1 MLTAEEER
9 LAAASDGSAAW
20 RRWGPYVS
28 ERQWGTVRED
38 YSAEGTPWE
47 YFPHD
52 HARSRAYRWGEDGI
66 AGICD
71 DRQRLCFALA
81 LWNDADPILKERLFG
96 LTGHEGN
103 HGEDVKEY
111 YFYLDNVPSHAYMKM
126 LYKYPQRPILRGSRG
141 REPAADEERSRV
153 RAHRHRRLRRRP
165 LLRRVRRIREGG
177 PNDIF
182 VRIRAANRG
191 PDAAPLQLLP
201 TLWFRNDWSWYRDK
215 PKPRI
220 EIDRESASGLV
231 LSATSREGKAFRL
244 YSEAPDAALFADN
257 ETNTTRHEGCVGT
270 AQYAKDAFDRYVV
283 HGIEDA
289 VNPARHGTK
298 AAPLFRRRVA
308 AGETVELRLRLTS
321 ATAPLDDPLATGFDA
336 LFDLR
341 RQEAD
346 DFYARVTPFELPED
360 MRNVQR
366 RAFAGMLWNKQHYHY
381 SVHRWPC
388 DPVGPPPPD
397 ARQQGRNRDWPHFA
411 ASDILSMPDKWEYP
425 WFAAWDTAFHVVALA
440 MIDPE
445 FAKDQLLLLMRE
457 WYMHPNGQ
465 IPAYEWKFGD
475 VNPPVH
481 AWAAIRVYQIEGKI
495 YGRND
500 RAFLARAFQKLLIN
514 FTWWVNRKDSEGNNI
529 FEGGFLGLDNI
540 GAFDRSSGLPS
551 GGRLEQA
558 DGTSWMAT
566 YCLNLLAISLELA
579 REDPVYEDVAT
590 KFFEHFVYIGAAVN
604 RVGGREGGLW
614 HDEEGFYYDAL
625 KLPDGRCFPIR
636 ANTVAGL
643 IPLLAIAVGDRDSLR
658 LFRGFGQRLQWF
670 LKYREDLLEG
680 IADLTHRGME
690 ERLRLALVDSSKLRR
705 ILRLMLDEER
715 FLSPHGLRSL
725 SKRHATEPFVLA
737 LDGQRFVLDYEP
749 GESTTPL
756 FGGNSN
762 WRGPVWF
769 PINFLLIEA
778 LQKHHYFHGDEFK
791 VECPSGSG
799 RESTLWEVTTE
810 LTRRLIGLFV
820 RDENGRRPVNGDRR
834 KFDEDPHWKDLVFFH
849 EYFHGDTGAGLG
861 ASHQTGWT
869 GLVAKLIAQYGEYAL
884 QA

>member
-1 MLTAEEER
+1 M
-9 LAAASDGSAAW
+9 
-20 RRWGPYVS
+20 
-28 ERQWGTVRED
+28 
-38 YSAEGTPWE
+38 
-47 YFPHD
+47 
-52 HARSRAYRWGEDGI
+52 
-66 AGICD
+66 
-71 DRQRLCFALA
+71 
-81 LWNDADPILKERLFG
+81 
-96 LTGHEGN
+96 
-103 HGEDVKEY
+103 
-111 YFYLDNVPSHAYMKM
+111 
-126 LYKYPQRPILRGSRG
+126 
-141 REPAADEERSRV
+141 
-153 RAHRHRRLRRRP
+153 
-165 LLRRVRRIREGG
+165 
-177 PNDIF
+177 
-182 VRIRAANRG
+182 
-191 PDAAPLQLLP
+191 
-201 TLWFRNDWSWYRDK
+201 
-215 PKPRI
+215 
-220 EIDRESASGLV
+220 
-231 LSATSREGKAFRL
+231 
-244 YSEAPDAALFADN
+244 
-257 ETNTTRHEGCVGT
+257 RHEGGAALPAPRRRRARPSRSRLRSP
-270 AQYAKDAFDRYVV
+270 AQ
-283 HGIEDA
+283 
-289 VNPARHGTK
+289 PARSTILS
-298 AAPLFRRRVA
+298 PPDS
-308 AGETVELRLRLTS
+308 T
-321 ATAPLDDPLATGFDA
+321 P

-366 RAFAGMLWNKQHYHY
+366 QAFAGMLWNKQHYHY
-381 SVHRWPC
+381 SVHRWLDG

-457 WYMHPNGQ
+457 WYMHPERADPRLRMDVRRRQPAGARVGRDSRLPDRGQ
-465 IPAYEWKFGD
+465 DLRPQRPRLPRARIPEAPAQLHVVGQPEGLGRQQHLRGRLPGPGQHRR
-475 VNPPVH
+475 VRPLVRT
-481 AWAAIRVYQIEGKI
+481 ALAAVASSR
-495 YGRND
+495 RT
-500 RAFLARAFQKLLIN
+500 ARAGWRPIAS
-514 FTWWVNRKDSEGNNI
+514 TCS
-529 FEGGFLGLDNI
+529 
-540 GAFDRSSGLPS
+540 
-551 GGRLEQA
+551 
-558 DGTSWMAT
+558 
-566 YCLNLLAISLELA
+566 AISLELA

-636 ANTVAGL
+636 ANTIAGL

-658 LFRGFGQRLQWF
+658 RFRGFAPALAMVPQVP
-670 LKYREDLLEG
+670 
-680 IADLTHRGME
+680 RGPA
-690 ERLRLALVDSSKLRR
+690 RGDRR
-705 ILRLMLDEER
+705 PHAPRHGGAAAPGARRFQQAPAHPPRIMLDEER

-725 SKRHATEPFVLA
+725 SKRHAAEPFVLA

-810 LTRRLIGLFV
+810 LTRRLIGIFV

-834 KFDEDPHWKDLVFFH
+834 KVRRATRIGSDLVFFH

-861 ASHQTGWT
+861 ACHQTGWT
-869 GLVAKLIAQYGEYAL
+869 GARRQAHQPNTANTRCRRNRPAAHRSKLKGFGLYSPGSSQGDPRRQ
-884 QA
+884 QARQW